1 MGEEKEEH
9 YRRLCL
15 SDPKTLHLAP
25 GAAEY
30 LDYLKENQVPVTIA
44 TSSDLKNLEFYFAH
58 FPLSRWFQ
66 KERCVYEDG
75 SFPGK
80 PHPDIYLRAAA
91 KIGVMPKDCTV
102 FEDAL
107 SGIAAAHAAG
117 IGKIIAVASS
127 APPQLFQNAPGV
139 TDIIS
144 HYDTFILKKGC
155 IGTLFLIAS
164 YHKRGD
170 RDESVQHIFQR
181 YPRISAQHC
190 KSVKRCRTC
199 AFCRR
204 FNTACRHACGN
215 CRLPHERRESS
226 ISLPSQH
233 IPSEMP
239 RLNILPCLPHCQR
252 KS

>member
-1 MGEEKEEH
+1 MQGVIFDFNGTLFYDTPKHKQAWMQYGEQLLGRPVTEQEFQTSMLGRNNRLILTYLLNREPTDDELTQMDEEKEEH

-30 LDYLKENQVPVTIA
+30 LDYLKENQIPVTIA

-127 APPQLFQNAPGV
+127 ASPQLFQNAPGV
-139 TDIIS
+139 MDIIS
-144 HYDTFILKKGC
+144 RYDSLISKK
-155 IGTLFLIAS
+155 
-164 YHKRGD
+164 
-170 RDESVQHIFQR
+170 
-181 YPRISAQHC
+181 
-190 KSVKRCRTC
+190 
-199 AFCRR
+199 
-204 FNTACRHACGN
+204 
-215 CRLPHERRESS
+215 
-226 ISLPSQH
+226 
-233 IPSEMP
+233 
-239 RLNILPCLPHCQR
+239 
-252 KS
+252 

>member
-1 MGEEKEEH
+1 MQGVIFDFNGTLFYDTPKHKQAWMQYGEQLLGRPVTEQEFQTSMLGRNNRLILTYLLNREPTDDELTQMGEEKEEH

-44 TSSDLKNLEFYFAH
+44 TSSDLKNLDFYFAH

-117 IGKIIAVASS
+117 IGKIVAVASS
-127 APPQLFQNAPGV
+127 APPQLFQNVPGV

-144 HYDTFILKKGC
+144 RYDTFIPKN
-155 IGTLFLIAS
+155 
-164 YHKRGD
+164 
-170 RDESVQHIFQR
+170 E
-181 YPRISAQHC
+181 
-190 KSVKRCRTC
+190 
-199 AFCRR
+199 
-204 FNTACRHACGN
+204 
-215 CRLPHERRESS
+215 
-226 ISLPSQH
+226 
-233 IPSEMP
+233 
-239 RLNILPCLPHCQR
+239 
-252 KS
+252 

>member
-1 MGEEKEEH
+1 MQGVIFDFNGTLFYDTPKHKQAWMQYGEQLLGRPVTEQEFQTSMLGRNNRLILTYLLNREPTDDELTQMGEEKEEH
-9 YRRLCL
+9 YRRLFL

-144 HYDTFILKKGC
+144 HYDTFIPKN
-155 IGTLFLIAS
+155 
-164 YHKRGD
+164 
-170 RDESVQHIFQR
+170 E
-181 YPRISAQHC
+181 
-190 KSVKRCRTC
+190 
-199 AFCRR
+199 
-204 FNTACRHACGN
+204 
-215 CRLPHERRESS
+215 
-226 ISLPSQH
+226 
-233 IPSEMP
+233 
-239 RLNILPCLPHCQR
+239 
-252 KS
+252 